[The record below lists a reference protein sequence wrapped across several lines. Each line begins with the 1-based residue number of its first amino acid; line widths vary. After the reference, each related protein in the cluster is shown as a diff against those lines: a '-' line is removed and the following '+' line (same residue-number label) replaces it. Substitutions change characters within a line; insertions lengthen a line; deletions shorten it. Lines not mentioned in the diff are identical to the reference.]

1 MPASFS
7 YLEVLMKNLVSMFVV
22 SLIVAACGKPA
33 AAPAVRQCS
42 PDVVTKYRDLQAE
55 VSRAEKS
62 SQTLKSLQETKAKIE
77 TFKSANA
84 RINCQ
89 LQLNEG
95 DKRFPSKRI
104 VDLSNELNAKLE
116 IVISREK
123 ANILKGI

>member
-62 SQTLKSLQETKAKIE
+62 I
-77 TFKSANA
+77 F
-84 RINCQ
+84 
-89 LQLNEG
+89 
-95 DKRFPSKRI
+95 
-104 VDLSNELNAKLE
+104 EL
-116 IVISREK
+116 IS
-123 ANILKGI
+123 